1 MFGVLQIYY
10 FVALLF
16 SPISGSS
23 ILRISNG
30 LILYALHMA
39 AIWLSFNSLIPFSYN
54 DTCLCDVFST
64 FANSVCVILCVSL
77 NVFNLFIISL
87 TFYDRLIIM

>member
-1 MFGVLQIYY
+1 MFGAHQIIY

-30 LILYALHMA
+30 FTLYALHMA
-39 AIWLSFNSLIPFSYN
+39 AIWLSFNSLIPFSYILI
-54 DTCLCDVFST
+54 CFCDVFST

-77 NVFNLFIISL
+77 NVLSLFIFFLLLSSICDI
-87 TFYDRLIIM
+87 Y